1 MDARSKN
8 PSFDRYF
15 AHFDESLIVE
25 IFPFPFFSSSRQKR
39 KLKLL
44 SILAVCFETLKN
56 SKITE
61 SQLRLKCLSIFKY
74 GGKFFNAGYI
84 LADL

>member
-1 MDARSKN
+1 MFQN
-8 PSFDRYF
+8 PKFDRYF
-15 AHFDESLIVE
+15 AHFDESRIVE
-25 IFPFPFFSSSRQKR
+25 NYPFPFFSSSRQKI
-39 KLKLL
+39 KTSQLL

-84 LADL
+84 LADI